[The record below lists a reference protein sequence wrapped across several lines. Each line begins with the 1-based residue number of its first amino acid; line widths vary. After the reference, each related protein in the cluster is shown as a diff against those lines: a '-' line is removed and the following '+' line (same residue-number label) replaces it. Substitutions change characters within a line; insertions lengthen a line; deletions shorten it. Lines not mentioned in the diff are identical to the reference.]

1 MTAKQLPAR
10 PDLEQYR
17 KQAKDLLK
25 SFQAGDP
32 DALSRIRQSHPRFKK
47 TGSPIQGSFFKLS
60 DAQWVIAREY
70 GFESWPKFAARV
82 RHLAAQEATTSPR
95 EMPVFAID
103 LDVKTDELSCAFT
116 RDGRRAIT
124 AAPGQPVRVWNVET
138 GRIVTAFD
146 ARSVTAAGI
155 GWSPDERHVF
165 FGTEDGAVQIW
176 DVERDRCSH
185 ILEGHG
191 GFVRCVALSSDGRRA
206 LSASGSRRDPAIRLW
221 DVESERCVRIMEGHA
236 DGVYDVAFDSTE
248 DRVLSGSRDGT
259 IRLWDL
265 EAGSCDRVFRSH
277 TYHVHNVVWS
287 ADQRRILS
295 TSSDIRL
302 WEVESGRCLRVF
314 KQDHA
319 DTVRKLVWS
328 ADQHRALSAGHD
340 GTVRLWDVER
350 GRCLR
355 VLKGHPVG
363 VVTVAWSP
371 DERRAYSCDWNGGI
385 RAWDLT

>member
-1 MTAKQLPAR
+1 MTAKELPAR
-10 PDLEQYR
+10 PNLEQYR

-25 SFQAGDP
+25 KYQLSDP
-32 DALSRIRQSHPRFKK
+32 DALSRIWQYHPEFKK
-47 TGSPIQGSFFKLS
+47 AGSLIPSISFQLS

-82 RHLAAQEATTSPR
+82 RHLAAVAATTSPR
-95 EMPVFAID
+95 EMPIFAID
-103 LDVKTDELSCAFT
+103 LDVQTDELSCALT

-124 AAPGQPVRVWNVET
+124 AAPGQPVRVWEVET
-138 GRIVTAFD
+138 GRIVKVFD

-155 GWSPDERHVF
+155 GWSPDEHSCF
-165 FGTEDGAVQIW
+165 FGTEDGAVHLC

-185 ILEGHG
+185 IFDGHR

-221 DVESERCVRIMEGHA
+221 DVESKNCVRVMEGHA
-236 DGVYDVAFDSTE
+236 DGVYDVAFDSRAE
-248 DRVLSGSRDGT
+248 RALSGSRDGT

-265 EAGSCDRVFRSH
+265 ETGSCVRVFKGH
-277 TYHVHNVVWS
+277 TYHVHNVLWS

-302 WEVESGRCLRVF
+302 WDVESGRCLRVF
-314 KQDHA
+314 EQDHP
-319 DTVRKLVWS
+319 DTIRKLLWS
-328 ADQHRALSAGHD
+328 ADQRRALSAGHD
-340 GTVRLWDVER
+340 GTVRLWDVRE

-355 VLKGHPVG
+355 VLTGHPVG

-371 DERRAYSCDWNGGI
+371 DELRAYSCDWNGGI